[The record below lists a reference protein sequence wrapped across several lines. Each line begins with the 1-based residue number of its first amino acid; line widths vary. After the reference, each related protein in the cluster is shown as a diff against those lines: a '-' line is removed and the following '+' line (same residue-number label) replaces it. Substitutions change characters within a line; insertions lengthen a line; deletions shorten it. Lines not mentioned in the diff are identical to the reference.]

1 MILDSVVKLTAYISV
16 WKRHFNFMFNT
27 KDKFLEKKS
36 DKKYRSY
43 TAGLI
48 LLMIFIISLNI
59 KAQDLEPRSLSPA
72 PVGMNFLM
80 FGYAYSQGNILLD
93 PALPIEGL
101 EAKIHTLAGV
111 YVQTINFFGLPG
123 KVDVIIP
130 YSFGRWTG
138 EVYDADSS
146 VSRSGFGD
154 PMFRLSVNI
163 IGESAQEPANF
174 AENQS
179 PFNVA
184 LAFRIRAPLGQYDD
198 AKLINLGT
206 NRWMIKPSLGMSYNI
221 KRWTFE
227 FHLGS
232 WLFTANNAF
241 WNGNQ
246 LKQDPMYSGQL
257 HVIYSFQA
265 GFWGAVSYGL
275 VTGGRTTL
283 NGNYKDDEQLSEKI
297 GAVLIFPLSQNHS
310 IKLGY
315 SSGISAR
322 YGAKFDS
329 YALTYQYRW
338 IN

>member
-1 MILDSVVKLTAYISV
+1 MLNNKFKILVGLMIISV
-16 WKRHFNFMFNT
+16 
-27 KDKFLEKKS
+27 LS
-36 DKKYRSY
+36 
-43 TAGLI
+43 
-48 LLMIFIISLNI
+48 I
-59 KAQDLEPRSLSPA
+59 KLSAQDLEPRYLSPA
-72 PVGMNFLM
+72 PVGMNFLVA
-80 FGYAYSQGNILLD
+80 GYIYSNGNILTD

-101 EAKIHTLAGV
+101 NANLNTFVFAYARTL
-111 YVQTINFFGLPG
+111 NLFGFSG
-123 KVDVIIP
+123 KFDVVVP
-130 YSFGRWTG
+130 YSFGDWYG
-138 EVYDADSS
+138 DVYGRDSS
-146 VSRSGFGD
+146 TSRSGIAD
-154 PMFRLSVNI
+154 PMMSVSVI
-163 IGESAQEPANF
+163 LIGGEAMTISEFLKHTESFTLGF
-174 AENQS
+174 ALR
-179 PFNVA
+179 VKM
-184 LAFRIRAPLGQYDD
+184 PLGQYNEE
-198 AKLINLGT
+198 KLINLGT

-232 WLFTANNAF
+232 WLFTTNNAF

-275 VTGGRTTL
+275 VTGERTTL
-283 NGNYKDDEQLSEKI
+283 NGNYKDDNQLSEKI
-297 GAVLIFPLSQNHS
+297 GVVLIFPLSQSHS